1 MDRAI
6 NFIEDCA
13 EKFEDLSVPKKFAVV
28 LVAAIV
34 LGIAGKILN
43 VIF

>member
-1 MDRAI
+1 MDRVI
-6 NFIEDCA
+6 NFVEDCA

-43 VIF
+43 EIF